1 MSKNLEYTVQLKPE
15 QYEFLKQMVTQY
27 NLPDESKALRCLINF
42 AITETQ
48 HRDDIFQ
55 TVRCLYC

>member
-1 MSKNLEYTVQLKPE
+1 MSQNLQYTVELKAE
-15 QYEFLKQMVTQY
+15 QYEFLKQMATKY

-42 AITETQ
+42 AMTEKQ
-48 HRDDIFQ
+48 HEEDIFK

>member
-1 MSKNLEYTVQLKPE
+1 MSANLEFTVHLKPE
-15 QYEFLKQMVTQY
+15 QYEFLKQMATRY

-42 AITETQ
+42 AMTEKQ
-48 HRDDIFQ
+48 HQDDIFK